1 MFVWRSLPLEHQKN
15 DAKVP
20 KRSLFFSTSGGDR
33 HLPDA
38 NLVIRVTSK
47 QSLAI
52 SRPSHRQTLGRSS
65 LGRVSW
71 DFGFEL
77 FNHVLAFQIPNLD
90 RWASGSAQPVTVG
103 GEAKGVD
110 GVGVIQSVQM
120 FAIIE
125 IPQHCFGVL
134 AAGGTQRT
142 VGRHGYGVQVSG
154 VSEVVGLEPA
164 VGQVPDL
171 DIFIPAARHNDG
183 VLVVGGEPNA
193 RNPFSVTLLLD
204 GVFALSQSIPQ
215 LDGLV
220 SGSTDNLPVIGR
232 KSNAQNIVA
241 VIFKTPGG
249 TSSGQIPQSQ
259 VLVPRSGQGK
269 VSIRREDNIRNKVS
283 VSMETLLGDSIVLLI
298 AG

>member
-1 MFVWRSLPLEHQKN
+1 
-15 DAKVP
+15 VP
-20 KRSLFFSTSGGDR
+20 KRSFFFLTSGGDR

-47 QSLAI
+47 QSLTI

-65 LGRVSW
+65 LRRVSGY
-71 DFGFEL
+71 FGFEL
-77 FNHVLAFQIPNLD
+77 FNHVLAFKIPNLD
-90 RWASGSAQPVTVG
+90 RWASGSAQPVAVG

-110 GVGVIQSVQM
+110 GVGMIQSVQM

-134 AAGGTQRT
+134 ATGGTQRT

-154 VSEVVGLEPA
+154 VSDVVGLEPA

-171 DIFIPAARHNDG
+171 DIFVPAARNDDG

-241 VIFKTPGG
+241 VISKRLVERPADKSHNLKFLSQDPDKAKCPSEERTTSETKCPCPWRRFWGTP
-249 TSSGQIPQSQ
+249 
-259 VLVPRSGQGK
+259 
-269 VSIRREDNIRNKVS
+269 
-283 VSMETLLGDSIVLLI
+283 
-298 AG
+298 

>member
-1 MFVWRSLPLEHQKN
+1 MQKCQK
-15 DAKVP
+15 DP
-20 KRSLFFSTSGGDR
+20 FFFLTSGGDR
-33 HLPDA
+33 HLPDTD
-38 NLVIRVTSK
+38 LVIRVTSK
-47 QSLAI
+47 QSLTI
-52 SRPSHRQTLGRSS
+52 SRPSHRQALGRSS
-65 LGRVSW
+65 LGRVSGY
-71 DFGFEL
+71 FGFEL
-77 FNHVLAFQIPNLD
+77 LNHVLAFKIPNLD
-90 RWASGSAQPVTVG
+90 GWASGSAQPVAVG

-110 GVGVIQSVQM
+110 GIGVIQSVQ
-120 FAIIE
+120 
-125 IPQHCFGVL
+125 VL
-134 AAGGTQRT
+134 AAGGAQRT

-154 VSEVVGLEPA
+154 VSDVVGLEPT

-171 DIFIPAARHNDG
+171 DIFVPAARNNDW

-193 RNPFSVTLLLD
+193 RDPFSVSLLLD

-220 SGSTDNLPVIGR
+220 SRSTDNLPIIGR

-241 VIFKTPGG
+241 VVFKTPCG